1 MKISIIIPTYKP
13 QDYLWE
19 CLGSI
24 KSQTF
29 SKDDFEVVL
38 VLNGCC
44 EPYKSEIEKYL
55 ADNMADMNV
64 NFIQTDQPGV
74 SNARNIG
81 LDAANGEYITFI
93 DDDDYVSQV
102 YLEELYGKAA
112 KSVVSASNTV
122 AYSVVGG
129 GKNYRP
135 IYRVQKHYNDRS
147 RYGLQPFYKAEC
159 FSGPCMKLIHRELI
173 GERKFNTAFKNGEDS
188 LFLFE
193 ISDRFDK
200 VDFTSA
206 NAIYYRNIRVGS
218 ATTTYPLKKRLPNC
232 CRLAREYTRIYFS
245 NTKAY
250 NLRFY
255 LSHLLGVLKT
265 ILVG

>member
-13 QDYLWE
+13 QSYLWE
-19 CLGSI
+19 CLNSI

-29 SKDDFEVVL
+29 PKEDFEVVL

-64 NFIQTDQPGV
+64 NFIQTNQPGV

-81 LDAANGEYITFI
+81 LDAAMGEYITFI

-129 GKNYRP
+129 G
-135 IYRVQKHYNDRS
+135 
-147 RYGLQPFYKAEC
+147 
-159 FSGPCMKLIHRELI
+159 
-173 GERKFNTAFKNGEDS
+173 
-188 LFLFE
+188 
-193 ISDRFDK
+193 
-200 VDFTSA
+200 
-206 NAIYYRNIRVGS
+206 
-218 ATTTYPLKKRLPNC
+218 
-232 CRLAREYTRIYFS
+232 
-245 NTKAY
+245 
-250 NLRFY
+250 
-255 LSHLLGVLKT
+255 
-265 ILVG
+265 